1 MQLID
6 INNHLLPGYK
16 TGAKV
21 MRDSIRMS
29 SQLVEN
35 GVQKVIATPFSLGE
49 DNWETIKTSVA
60 LLQEEL
66 YKYDIPLTILPGREL
81 HVTRAWLTNW
91 QEDIILRESPHTLFF
106 IESQD
111 DLPALE
117 NVFFQMNVSRQKP
130 ILVQPERINFFQK
143 DEKKLQNMLLHGAY
157 IQLHAG
163 SLLGDFGWKTK
174 RFAWR
179 LLESGDVFVIASG
192 AIDATKK
199 SCQLKEAYQGIAKR
213 MGPEFVNTLQA
224 NAWSL
229 GNKEVSSSLSQI
241 EIKKGEEGTQ

>member
-49 DNWETIKTSVA
+49 DNWENIKTSVA
-60 LLQEEL
+60 ILQEEL
-66 YKYDIPLTILPGREL
+66 YKYDIPLTVLPGREL

-91 QEDIILRESPHTLFF
+91 QEDSILRESSHTLFY
-106 IESQD
+106 IESPD

-130 ILVQPERINFFQK
+130 ILVQPERIKIFQK
-143 DEKKLQNMLLHGAY
+143 DEKRLQNMLLHGAY

-199 SCQLKEAYQGIAKR
+199 SCRLKEAYQVIAKK
-213 MGPEFVNTLQA
+213 MGLEFVNTLQA

-229 GNKEVSSSLSQI
+229 GK
-241 EIKKGEEGTQ
+241 

>member
-6 INNHLLPGYK
+6 TNNHLLPGYK

-49 DNWETIKTSVA
+49 DNWEIIKTSVA

-91 QEDIILRESPHTLFF
+91 QDDIILRESPHTLFF

-117 NVFFQMNVSRQKP
+117 NVFFQMNVSRKKP
-130 ILVQPERINFFQK
+130 IIVQPERIKFFQK
-143 DEKKLQNMLLHGAY
+143 DEKILHTMLLHGGY
-157 IQLHAG
+157 IQLNAG
-163 SLLGDFGWKTK
+163 SILGDFGWKAK
-174 RFAWR
+174 RLAWR
-179 LLESGDVFVIASG
+179 LLERGDVFVIASG
-192 AIDATKK
+192 AIDASKK
-199 SCQLKEAYQGIAKR
+199 SCQLKDAYQVIAKR
-213 MGPEFVNTLQA
+213 MGSEFVYKLQT

-229 GNKEVSSSLSQI
+229 GQQG
-241 EIKKGEEGTQ
+241 GE